1 VNLTS
6 YKIVVLPGDGT
17 GPEVIQEAK
26 KVLLASSEE
35 FNLDFKINEIPCG
48 SDYYKKTGLEW
59 PEDAFEI
66 CRDEADAIL
75 LGAVGPH
82 KKRPL
87 DKPNEGSS
95 MLFGLRFGLDLYA
108 NVRPVK
114 LYPNVLHKI
123 SSEFKQVW
131 EPKNVNFVVIRE
143 NTEGLYAPARGVISR
158 AETVEMAVDN
168 RLITR
173 KGAQRVIRFAFELAK
188 LREGTPIE
196 GKKKVTCVDKSNVLQ
211 GCLLFRKVFDEVA
224 ENYPDIQ
231 REYAYVDAFSQWI
244 LRKPECYDVAVMP
257 NIFGDII
264 TDLASVLQG
273 GMGMAGSA
281 NIGDSHAMFEPV
293 HGSTPKYAKKDV
305 VNPIAA
311 ILSVHMMLRWLG
323 AKKKDENMILASRS
337 IEHAVESVLSEGKTL
352 TYDLGGSAKCSQVGD
367 AISNEIHKGK

>member
-1 VNLTS
+1 VKLTT

-17 GPEVIQEAK
+17 GPEVIHEAK
-26 KVLLASSEE
+26 KVLLATSETYG
-35 FNLDFKINEIPCG
+35 LDLDILDIPCG

-59 PEDAFEI
+59 PEDAFKI

-87 DKPNEGSS
+87 EKPNEGSS

-114 LYPNVLHKI
+114 LYPNVRHRI

-158 AETVEMAVDN
+158 AENVELAVDN

-173 KGAQRVIRFAFELAK
+173 KGAHRVIRFAFELSK
-188 LREGTPIE
+188 LRDGTPNE

-211 GCLLFRKVFDEVA
+211 GCLLFRKVYDEVA

-231 REYAYVDAFSQWI
+231 KDYSYVDAFSQWI

-273 GMGMAGSA
+273 GMGMAASG
-281 NIGDSHAMFEPV
+281 NIGDLHAMFEPV
-293 HGSTPKYAKKDV
+293 HGSTPKHAKKDI

-323 AKKKDENMILASRS
+323 AKKKDENLVLASRS
-337 IEHAVESVLSEGKTL
+337 IEQAVASVLSEGKTL
-352 TYDLGGSAKCSQVGD
+352 TYDLGGSAKCSEVGD
-367 AISNEIHKGK
+367 AIFEEIKKRK